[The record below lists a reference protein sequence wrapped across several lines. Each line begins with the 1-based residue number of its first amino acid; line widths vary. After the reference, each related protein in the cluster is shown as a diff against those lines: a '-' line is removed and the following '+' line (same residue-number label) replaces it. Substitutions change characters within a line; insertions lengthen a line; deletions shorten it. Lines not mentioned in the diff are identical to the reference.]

1 MQELHHIQLYLLSH
15 QRPSTRRQECDD
27 RSLDPGSVTL
37 VVDSKPD
44 DRQPE
49 GRERE
54 REEERVLEDGV
65 GEMTQIA
72 ENTEGAEDDE
82 DAAVQQYRDQNQTDV
97 DQSVEEPADFALAL
111 HQREPAPEGERAEEV
126 PPERIVVPRAAID
139 KKRNDEKRKAE
150 PERDPQTLIP
160 REV

>member
-1 MQELHHIQLYLLSH
+1 MQGLHRIQLCLLSH
-15 QRPSTRRQECDD
+15 DPTITRGQECDD
-27 RSLDPGSVTL
+27 SSLDPGSVTL
-37 VVDSKPD
+37 IVDSKPD

-82 DAAVQQYRDQNQTDV
+82 DAAVQQYRDQHQHDV
-97 DQSVEEPADFALAL
+97 DETVEELADFALAL
-111 HQREPAPEGERAEEV
+111 HQR
-126 PPERIVVPRAAID
+126 
-139 KKRNDEKRKAE
+139 
-150 PERDPQTLIP
+150 
-160 REV
+160 

>member
-1 MQELHHIQLYLLSH
+1 QQEPGCQRERSAEPKSIAGTACFSLLGDAGTSSH
-15 QRPSTRRQECDD
+15 ERPNTRRQECDD
-27 RSLDPGSVTL
+27 RSLDPGSATL
-37 VVDSKPD
+37 IVDSKPD

-82 DAAVQQYRDQNQTDV
+82 DAAVQQYRDQHQHDV
-97 DQSVEEPADFALAL
+97 DQ
-111 HQREPAPEGERAEEV
+111 
-126 PPERIVVPRAAID
+126 
-139 KKRNDEKRKAE
+139 
-150 PERDPQTLIP
+150 T
-160 REV
+160 